1 MPQKQGVPIQ
11 LATSIN
17 TDHHPQKTFRFG
29 DTNAPQLAFQTGEE
43 GPTHNKNTGI
53 FREGG
58 LVNLYLQ
65 EQALAANTRYHIA
78 DDGTIVGVDASG
90 NVSLNSKTIGQVS
103 PYGVQKRLKVSGY
116 DDVKLTADQSYITIK
131 LVGTQVTLSEFDL
144 SNNLLHSRVITF
156 ANLASVA
163 SLFTSI
169 GIVSYD
175 SMHYA
180 DSQEFVLRLGPQVV
194 ILQESNP
201 GITIQEFIQSSSV
214 IGGNQVNAVIVYQN
228 YLIVAGAGGRL
239 GSFDGSNW
247 KNYDGSG
254 SGLGP
259 YNNGVVVGT
268 NDILTLAV
276 LGSSLVIGGRGG
288 RIGSFDG
295 FSWHTYADS
304 GTGLWNNATVV
315 GTDDITALGSVLSN
329 GVMYLLVGG
338 SAGKIGSWNGTSWTI
353 YSATGMANNATVIGA
368 VSINA
373 MVGYTGPN
381 GVAAVLACG
390 ASGRIGYMVPGVGV
404 GWLAGT
410 LPNAY
415 VIASVCYGNGKY
427 VAISLTSS
435 SGVISSDGINWS
447 AITLPSI
454 TSPNWNCITFGNGV
468 FVALLRLNN
477 SAATN
482 IVAYSSDGVTWNTA
496 TLPSTQTWATI
507 AFGNG
512 IFVAAS
518 ELSTAGAISTN
529 GSTWSS
535 TTLPSAAEWSCSL
548 YAGGQFIFL
557 SGRASNSTVGAVST
571 NGTSWTS
578 ITVPSGRYLNGSLTY
593 GNGVY
598 VAVNFNSTTNS
609 IYSSNGTSWSSAP
622 ISGMSYLA
630 SVTFIGCGFIA
641 VDGGTSVATAVFS
654 TNGIE
659 WHTVGLSA
667 TQYWGQVIYNAAIGV
682 VVALPGQGGAGSAT
696 SYSNIIGLNY
706 AAYTGTSVPNSP
718 TNNGTVVSTDTITS
732 ASTFGSAIA
741 FTSSLGKVGSLSS
754 AGAWTNYNAGSGLCN
769 NGTAIGAVQIYD
781 SIVFGST
788 LVVAGANGC
797 YASWDGANWKNY
809 DGSGTGTGVY
819 GNGNVVGTNAITSL
833 AIYAGVIMLGA
844 VGGYAAFI
852 SSTNQTSKF
861 YNASGT
867 LLDNLLTGFAELSYL
882 YACRYENGLYMIN
895 LVGNAEGKSYTLN
908 SSTYAITILNASYV
922 VPQRSGGK
930 TRFICTTLAPT
941 YDATNVYAIGL
952 VGYTDFVNFS
962 AAIVWAQT
970 GITTANGIKNI
981 SSQPKAGFN
990 YVDFVFTTSGSA
1002 TDSQSF
1008 YAPQPIPNPL
1018 ALFKYQ
1024 KSNAYIVGSGNP
1036 VQINGYGKL
1045 NNAFSLPSSLPFE
1058 FRVVVANGVQ
1068 AALSVAQVD
1077 GGSTDCLGVL
1087 ITNFGEL
1094 DPTWQP
1100 QVVGD
1105 NTVLYRYA
1113 GAMYIV
1119 QIGTSPQNLIQKLFP
1134 NEYKLNTISPMNV
1147 LDVAF
1152 QSLQLGGIDYH
1163 GQMFFSS
1170 AGLPAGQTNVASFI
1184 SGKYANSIDMG
1195 DKITALAAASP
1206 STFQAF
1212 GIRIPSIQSAANYEV
1227 ATYVS
1232 DAYLFSTF
1240 SNGNQGVTNGNPY
1253 IVYGTYA
1260 PTTELPIAIGL
1271 SYSFFGRAFQTDRYA
1286 AFLDQDRDGYLL
1298 GNQLTSGAISTS
1310 GSFQFAI
1317 FVLFAQTY
1325 LFDGEYIWRVNFDL
1339 TNPSRPV
1346 FMNRSIVAMANGF
1359 FFLAV
1364 SEAAAY
1370 FGSTFDNGLYQFAGD
1385 WQIGKVR
1392 SFNGF
1397 PAIQGGVYN
1406 MHDDVL
1412 MLDVQT
1418 SWIWVR
1424 DQIVSAT
1431 PKTADQ
1437 LAETSTQ
1444 LLDTAAG
1451 IAILGSS
1458 HLYKYSYEPLSGSMV
1473 VPLDWQSAYFG
1484 AKTQEN
1490 SILYDFVTTI
1500 YDESKSQRTVTGT
1513 IWGYDDNNVLYQDS
1527 KIWTVNPTDYNAQ
1540 GYVRLRG
1547 VPMKNTLIAAS
1558 IEIVLNTRGVLVD
1571 CVPEFAITGPSQA
1584 PAKAGR

>member
-1 MPQKQGVPIQ
+1 MPQKQGIPIQ

-131 LVGTQVTLSEFDL
+131 LVGTQITLSEFDL

-156 ANLASVA
+156 TNLASVA

-214 IGGNQVNAVIVYQN
+214 IGGNQVNAVIVYQS

-276 LGSSLVIGGRGG
+276 LGSSLVIGGKGG

-304 GTGLWNNATVV
+304 GTGLWNNSTVV
-315 GTDDITALGSVLSN
+315 STDDITALGSIVSS
-329 GVMYLLVGG
+329 GTTYLLIGG
-338 SAGKIGSWNGTSWTI
+338 SAGKLGSWNGS
-353 YSATGMANNATVIGA
+353 
-368 VSINA
+368 
-373 MVGYTGPN
+373 
-381 GVAAVLACG
+381 
-390 ASGRIGYMVPGVGV
+390 
-404 GWLAGT
+404 
-410 LPNAY
+410 
-415 VIASVCYGNGKY
+415 
-427 VAISLTSS
+427 
-435 SGVISSDGINWS
+435 
-447 AITLPSI
+447 
-454 TSPNWNCITFGNGV
+454 
-468 FVALLRLNN
+468 
-477 SAATN
+477 
-482 IVAYSSDGVTWNTA
+482 
-496 TLPSTQTWATI
+496 
-507 AFGNG
+507 
-512 IFVAAS
+512 
-518 ELSTAGAISTN
+518 
-529 GSTWSS
+529 
-535 TTLPSAAEWSCSL
+535 
-548 YAGGQFIFL
+548 
-557 SGRASNSTVGAVST
+557 
-571 NGTSWTS
+571 
-578 ITVPSGRYLNGSLTY
+578 
-593 GNGVY
+593 
-598 VAVNFNSTTNS
+598 
-609 IYSSNGTSWSSAP
+609 
-622 ISGMSYLA
+622 
-630 SVTFIGCGFIA
+630 
-641 VDGGTSVATAVFS
+641 
-654 TNGIE
+654 
-659 WHTVGLSA
+659 
-667 TQYWGQVIYNAAIGV
+667 
-682 VVALPGQGGAGSAT
+682 
-696 SYSNIIGLNY
+696 
-706 AAYTGTSVPNSP
+706 
-718 TNNGTVVSTDTITS
+718 
-732 ASTFGSAIA
+732 
-741 FTSSLGKVGSLSS
+741 
-754 AGAWTNYNAGSGLCN
+754 AWTNYNAGSGVQNNATLIGTSSINVIINYLNSSGSITVLICGAAGRVGSFYLSGSTMTSAVYTTASTPTLPTN
-769 NGTAIGAVQIYD
+769 NGTVVSSDSITTAQAVIGGHIIFGSSAGKIGELGATGDWVNYNLAYKSVLFDSPRTLPANTTWRSVTYGNGLFVAVATNSTIAATSPDGITWTQRTLPTNVSWISVTYGNGLFVAIATSSTIAATSPDGITWTQRTLPTNVYWFSITYGNGLFVAVANGSAIAATSPDGITWTQRTLPTNANWISVTYGNGLFVAIATSSTIAATSPDGITWTQRTLPTNANWYSITYGNGLFVAVANNSTIAATSPDGITWTQRTLPTNVYWSSVTYGNGLFVAIGYGSSVAATSPDGITWTQRTLPTNVYWFSITYGNGLFVAVANGSAIAATASLAINSNGTAIGAVQIYD

-788 LVVAGANGC
+788 LVVAGANGS
-797 YASWDGANWKNY
+797 YASWDGSNWKNY

-1018 ALFKYQ
+1018 ALFQYR

-1119 QIGTSPQNLIQKLFP
+1119 QIGTSPQSLIQKLFP

-1458 HLYKYSYEPLSGSMV
+1458 HLYKYSYEPLSGSTV